1 MLEEVSNLLP
11 LRADCCPPTAP
22 GVVHA
27 ISVDKSG
34 RVFYSAMPLHTT
46 VYGGFIQ
53 GSHGSEDAH
62 VKGDILM
69 QRFITLLSFTLCAAL
84 ALLASG
90 PGQVRAADNVIKFGI
105 STPLSGPA
113 AAWGIPHK
121 QAIELVFDEINS
133 QGGLDV
139 GGKKYTLQV
148 VAYDHKYVIAEGVAT
163 VNRLISKDDVKYL
176 SILGGA
182 VAKANEEAVNE
193 AGVLELPLAYAEGL
207 VSPKNPLTFHSF
219 PSPPETATFWK
230 WVKEHH
236 PEIKRLATI
245 SPNDDTGWWSIKVET
260 QYTEKLGY
268 ETVAKEF
275 FERGLTDFNPILLRM
290 LAQNPDII
298 SVNAAPAGS
307 VGLIIKQ
314 ARELG
319 FKGRFIHIGQ
329 VDTSVVAGIAGKQN
343 VEGTWVHGY
352 VENPLPESVKS
363 WKERYT
369 KKYGE
374 WNATSIDFANPAFA
388 FIAAVKKA
396 QSLEPKKIAQA
407 LQTVEFDNLWGKAHY
422 GGKDF
427 YGTNNQ
433 IIYAMPFSEVK
444 GGVATLIVQLQ
455 PPHN

>member
-1 MLEEVSNLLP
+1 MLRHSIAQRQSRFTGLILTTIGVFSIVPCHQVALP
-11 LRADCCPPTAP
+11 GSGLAREWQSLWCCAA
-22 GVVHA
+22 VY
-27 ISVDKSG
+27 IG
-34 RVFYSAMPLHTT
+34 RTDIHM
-46 VYGGFIQ
+46 
-53 GSHGSEDAH
+53 
-62 VKGDILM
+62 KGDTM
-69 QRFITLLSFTLCAAL
+69 RPRFAMLLGLVLCAIL
-84 ALLASG
+84 VLGVSSSNH
-90 PGQVRAADNVIKFGI
+90 VMAADNVIKFGI

-113 AAWGIPHK
+113 APWGIPHK
-121 QAIELVFDEINS
+121 QAVELVFDEINEK
-133 QGGLDV
+133 GGLEV
-139 GGKKYTLQV
+139 GGKKYKLEV

-163 VNRLISKDDVKYL
+163 VNRLLAKDDVKYL

-182 VAKANEEAVNE
+182 
-193 AGVLELPLAYAEGL
+193 LAYAEGL

-219 PSPPETATFWK
+219 PSPPETTTFWT

-329 VDTSVVAGIAGKQN
+329 VDTSVVSGIAGKPSI
-343 VEGTWVHGY
+343 EGMWVHGY
-352 VENPLPESVKS
+352 VETPLPEALKS

-388 FIAAVKKA
+388 FVAAVKKA
-396 QSLEPKKIAQA
+396 QSLDPKKIAEA
-407 LQTVEFDNLWGKAHY
+407 MHSVEFNNLWGKAHY
-422 GGKDF
+422 GGKDY
-427 YGTNNQ
+427 YGISNQ

-444 GGVATLIVQLQ
+444 DGMATMIVQLT
-455 PPHN
+455 PPYN

>member
-1 MLEEVSNLLP
+1 
-11 LRADCCPPTAP
+11 
-22 GVVHA
+22 
-27 ISVDKSG
+27 
-34 RVFYSAMPLHTT
+34 MPLCTRI
-46 VYGGFIQ
+46 YGGFIQ
-53 GSHGSEDAH
+53 VPYGSEDAH

-69 QRFITLLSFTLCAAL
+69 QRFITLLSLMLCAAAAIL
-84 ALLASG
+84 VSR
-90 PGQVRAADNVIKFGI
+90 PGQVSAADNVIKFGV

-121 QAIELVFDEINS
+121 QATELVFDEINS
-133 QGGLDV
+133 QGGLEV
-139 GGKKYTLQV
+139 GGKKYTLEV
-148 VAYDHKYVIAEGVAT
+148 VAYDHKYVIAEGV
-163 VNRLISKDDVKYL
+163 
-176 SILGGA
+176 
-182 VAKANEEAVNE
+182 
-193 AGVLELPLAYAEGL
+193 
-207 VSPKNPLTFHSF
+207 TFHSF
-219 PSPPETATFWK
+219 PSPPETTTFWK

-290 LAQNPDII
+290 LAQKPDII

-329 VDTSVVAGIAGKQN
+329 VDTSVVSGIAGKQN
-343 VEGTWVHGY
+343 VEGMWVHGY
-352 VENPLPESVKS
+352 VETPLPESLKS

-388 FIAAVKKA
+388 FVAAVKKA
-396 QSLEPKKIAQA
+396 QSLDPKKIAQA
-407 LQTVEFDNLWGKAHY
+407 LQTIEFANLWGKAHF
-422 GGKDF
+422 GGKDY
-427 YGTNNQ
+427 YGINNQ

-444 GGVATLIVQLQ
+444 DGVATMIVQLQ